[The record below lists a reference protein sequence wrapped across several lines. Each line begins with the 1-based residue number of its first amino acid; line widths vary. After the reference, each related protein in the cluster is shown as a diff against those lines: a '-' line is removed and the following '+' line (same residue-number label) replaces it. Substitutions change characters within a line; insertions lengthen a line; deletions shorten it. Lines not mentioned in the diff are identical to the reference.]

1 VPPWWPG
8 HPEHPIP
15 PGIWGGAP
23 LPPDQAPS
31 VPPPV
36 FNPDD
41 MPDHPE
47 LPDLNRGWW
56 MYIVYT
62 TGVYKAAFVPWV
74 LSVSNDMYDPQEPPE
89 DIQPGEWVTILLNN
103 RATWAW
109 IPSEPSGT
117 QAAPATR
124 ATKAASSSSS

>member
-1 VPPWWPG
+1 
-8 HPEHPIP
+8 
-15 PGIWGGAP
+15 
-23 LPPDQAPS
+23 

-47 LPDLNRGWW
+47 LPDLNRGQW
-56 MYIVYT
+56 MYIVYS

-74 LSVSNDMYDPQEPPE
+74 LSVSNDMYNPLEPPE

-109 IPSEPSGT
+109 IPSEPSSSGDQGSSGQQQST
-117 QAAPATR
+117 TTR
-124 ATKAASSSSS
+124 RPSAQSS